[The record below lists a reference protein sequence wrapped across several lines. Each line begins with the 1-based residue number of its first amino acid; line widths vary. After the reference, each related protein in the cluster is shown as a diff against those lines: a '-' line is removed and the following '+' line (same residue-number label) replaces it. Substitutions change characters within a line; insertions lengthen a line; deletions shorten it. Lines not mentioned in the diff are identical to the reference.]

1 MTSPRNTTILVVD
14 DEEDTTTLLC
24 ELLQRRGHRAVG
36 MSSASRCLEYLRS
49 GIADVVVTDIQ
60 MPGMTGIELCR
71 ELHLR
76 HPDLLSIVVTGVA
89 DLQHADAA
97 LRAGAYDFIT
107 KPVKW
112 DLLEIAIN
120 RALDHLA
127 VRRAVHRAGAA
138 AEPPEKAGD

>member
-1 MTSPRNTTILVVD
+1 MTSPRDTTILVID
-14 DEEDTTTLLC
+14 DEEDTATLLC
-24 ELLQRRGHRAVG
+24 ELLQRRGHRAVALLSG
-36 MSSASRCLEYLRS
+36 SRCLEYLRS
-49 GIADVVVTDIQ
+49 GRADVVVTDIQ

-97 LRAGAYDFIT
+97 IRAGAYDFIT

-112 DLLEIAIN
+112 VRLESAIN

-127 VRRAVHRAGAA
+127 VRRAIHRAGAA
-138 AEPPEKAGD
+138 VEPQEKAGG